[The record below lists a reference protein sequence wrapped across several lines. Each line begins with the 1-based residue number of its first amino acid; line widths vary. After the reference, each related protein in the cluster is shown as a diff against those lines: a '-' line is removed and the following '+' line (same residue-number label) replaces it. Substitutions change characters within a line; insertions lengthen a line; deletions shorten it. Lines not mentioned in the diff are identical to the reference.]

1 MQLAAAISIATGGAA
16 AQGGDVF
23 SLTLEDLAEVK
34 VSVASVRDR
43 PVREQPA
50 VVTVIT
56 AEQIARM
63 GAIDLLDILKTV
75 PGFWIAA
82 DVIGGVLTPTFRGL
96 AGGEGKIL
104 LIVDGIEQNDDL
116 YGAPVIGQ
124 RYAAAT
130 IRRIE
135 ILRGPGSARYGG
147 NAMLAVVKVFTK
159 GAEVDGIELSLQST
173 SSARHQTNELL
184 SFAGGTELD
193 DWTLSVAGHVD
204 RGIKSTGDYTSPAGS
219 TFALEDSSDLDSAS
233 LRLGASCRGFGARLH
248 YDSLAWDDSL
258 FAGEGDSQVNRRE
271 FEQFHG
277 ELSYELRID
286 DGWTITPRLLYAR
299 GNPWGYTRLGEE
311 NRYQTARYEAQVE
324 SLLRTDSMGDL
335 LVGASFYRVQS
346 ELESGVGSFGFDPA
360 TYYGDDQVH
369 HNDVA
374 VYSQYDFDT
383 DLATFSV
390 GARYEDHS
398 TVGDKLVP
406 RFAVTRSWD
415 AWHGKFVYNRAFRV
429 PQIETINTAERA
441 GSSIRPETLDALEVE
456 VGYTGEA
463 TTFTG
468 SLFWLENQDSIF
480 FDTSLGTS
488 GGNRN
493 GGDIEN
499 WGGEFEVRHTCTCW
513 SAFGSYS
520 FYQSRR
526 NEVAPTVAT
535 GHDTAN
541 LGVPEHKGVIGVSW
555 IPGDSTSVQL
565 TTTVLGRRWAYG
577 FDGVGS
583 SVQEVDPEVDLSLYL
598 QHRIDR
604 VTLGVG
610 FSNLFDTDIYY
621 AQPYDGGLAPVPGH
635 GRSLVL
641 SMAARF

>member
-1 MQLAAAISIATGGAA
+1 MQLAAAISVATGVAT

-23 SLTLEDLAEVK
+23 SLSLEDLAEVK

-75 PGFWIAA
+75 PGFWVAA
-82 DVIGGVLTPTFRGL
+82 DVVGGVLTPTFRGL

-104 LIVDGIEQNDDL
+104 LIVDGVEQNDDL

-130 IRRIE
+130 IRRVE

-159 GAEVDGIELSLQST
+159 GAEVDGVEASLQST
-173 SSARHQTNELL
+173 SSARHQTNELW
-184 SFAGGTELD
+184 SFAGGAEID
-193 DWTLSVAGHVD
+193 DWTLSVSGHVD
-204 RGIKSTGDYTSPAGS
+204 RGVKSTGAYTSPAGS

-233 LRLGASCRGFGARLH
+233 LRLGAACRGFAARLQ
-248 YDSLAWDDSL
+248 YDDIAWDDVL
-258 FAGEGDSQVNRRE
+258 FAGGGDTQVNRRE
-271 FEQFHG
+271 FEQFRG
-277 ELSYELRID
+277 ELSYELQVD
-286 DGWTITPRLLYAR
+286 EGWTITPRLTCSR
-299 GNPWGYTRLGEE
+299 GNPWGYTRLGET
-311 NRYQTARYEAQVE
+311 QQFLTARYQAQVE
-324 SLLRTDSMGDL
+324 SQLQTDGMGDL
-335 LVGASFYRVQS
+335 LVGVSFYRVQA
-346 ELESGVGSFGFDPA
+346 ELESGITSLGFDPA
-360 TYYGDDQVH
+360 TYYGDEQVH

-374 VYSQYDFDT
+374 VYTQYDFDT
-383 DLATFSV
+383 DWATFSV

-398 TVGDKLVP
+398 TVGDKVVP
-406 RFAVTRSWD
+406 RLAVTRTWD
-415 AWHGKFVYNRAFRV
+415 RWHGKLVYNRAFRV

-441 GSSIRPETLDALEVE
+441 GSSIRPETLDALEFE
-456 VGYTGEA
+456 LGYTGEG
-463 TTFTG
+463 TTATG
-468 SLFWLENQDSIF
+468 SVFWLENQDSIF
-480 FDTSLGTS
+480 FDTSLGTN

-499 WGGEFEVRHTCTCW
+499 WGGEFEVRHTRACW

-535 GHDTAN
+535 GHGTAN
-541 LGVPEHKGVIGVSW
+541 LGVPEHKGVLGLSW
-555 IPGDSTSVQL
+555 IPSDVTSVQA
-565 TTTVLGRRWAYG
+565 TAIVLGRRWAYG
-577 FDGVGS
+577 YDGAGS
-583 SVQEVDPEVDLSLYL
+583 SVQQVDPEVDLSLFL

-604 VTLGVG
+604 VTLGIG
-610 FSNLFDTDIYY
+610 ASNLLGTDIYY
-621 AQPYDGGLAPVPGH
+621 AQPYDGGLAPVPGQ
-635 GRSLVL
+635 GRCLVL